1 MITLSRVLFRSNLS
15 IPIGIGVRF
24 VSIIPSQTL
33 LKSGNIL
40 AFQITHVTSRRVKE
54 NTTKGDAKS
63 PNQVPDKAM
72 KDRDRLDAFRPTTPG
87 HSPGAG
93 H

>member
-1 MITLSRVLFRSNLS
+1 MVRLRKLCLCYLLLTLCLANV
-15 IPIGIGVRF
+15 
-24 VSIIPSQTL
+24 
-33 LKSGNIL
+33 

-87 HSPGAG
+87 HSPGVEIFG
-93 H
+93 VGNV